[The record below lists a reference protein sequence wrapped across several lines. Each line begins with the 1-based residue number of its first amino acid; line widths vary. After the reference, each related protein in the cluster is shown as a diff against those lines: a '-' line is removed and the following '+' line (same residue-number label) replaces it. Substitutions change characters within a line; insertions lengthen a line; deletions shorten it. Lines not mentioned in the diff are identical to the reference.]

1 MGEHTPPSN
10 GTAFPTTPTTPKS
23 PNPTPASPSPLPPT
37 PPPPPQLIQPPE
49 KKRNKPKVLRIVRSV
64 FRSFPIIT
72 PLCKFPGLP
81 AGLPESLNRAGSGI
95 KVTGT
100 LYGYR
105 KGKVRLSVQE
115 NPKFFPFIIIEMP
128 LQTNLLQ
135 KELGSGLVRIAM
147 ECEKKAEKDKVK
159 LLDEAIWNMFCN
171 GKKNGYAVKKEAA
184 EEDLK
189 VMELLRA
196 VTTGIG
202 VLPANP
208 DVDAP
213 DDEYIYIRSNF
224 ERVVGS
230 KDSETFYMINP
241 EANSGPELSI
251 FFVRI

>member
-1 MGEHTPPSN
+1 MGEQTPSN
-10 GTAFPTTPTTPKS
+10 TTTQSPKSSTPKS
-23 PNPTPASPSPLPPT
+23 PNPNRAGPPT
-37 PPPPPQLIQPPE
+37 PPPPPQLIQPPD
-49 KKRNKPKVLRIVRSV
+49 KKRNKPKVFRIVRSV
-64 FRSFPIIT
+64 FRSFPIIS

-81 AGLPESLNRAGSGI
+81 AGIPESLNRATSGS

-115 NPKFFPFIIIEMP
+115 NPKFFPFLIIELP
-128 LQTNLLQ
+128 LQTSVLQ

-147 ECEKKAEKDKVK
+147 ECEKKAEKDKVR
-159 LLDEAIWNMFCN
+159 LLDETIWNMFCN
-171 GKKNGYAVKKEAA
+171 GKKNGYGVKKEAA

-196 VTTGIG
+196 VSTGIG

-208 DVDAP
+208 DIDGP

-224 ERVVGS
+224 ERIVGS